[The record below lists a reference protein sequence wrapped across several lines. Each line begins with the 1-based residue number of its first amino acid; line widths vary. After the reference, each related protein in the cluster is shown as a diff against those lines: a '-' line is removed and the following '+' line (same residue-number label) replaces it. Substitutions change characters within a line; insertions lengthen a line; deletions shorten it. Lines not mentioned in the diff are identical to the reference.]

1 MKASRIALIAAVAL
15 PVAAAVLKDSFA
27 QAGADKPPAPA
38 AASSASR
45 VAVCD
50 MVEVFNNYLRAK
62 DLTAQRDE
70 RLKKMLLSLGF
81 EQGELVDF
89 VKGFPA
95 HKPGSKEE

>member
-1 MKASRIALIAAVAL
+1 
-15 PVAAAVLKDSFA
+15 
-27 QAGADKPPAPA
+27 
-38 AASSASR
+38 
-45 VAVCD
+45 
-50 MVEVFNNYLRAK
+50 MVR
-62 DLTAQRDE
+62 QSDE